1 MRNKIIFASIV
12 VALFA
17 LSGLA
22 GYYGPDWLRERGV
35 AQEREAFV
43 PAGVP
48 KSAERALAA
57 RFRTL
62 DKATEPKRLSDLPFV
77 DLAGKTVRMSDFQG
91 VPTLVNFWATWCGP
105 CVVELPWLEKLGKHY
120 DGRMNVVAIS
130 LDQGKKTA
138 DIATF
143 LERRELGDFAGY
155 LDESG
160 DLTKDLK
167 LRGIPTT
174 YLLGSDGLILYRF
187 EGDANWT
194 LPEFVDFFDIFLLQN
209 R

>member
-1 MRNKIIFASIV
+1 MGNKIIFASV
-12 VALFA
+12 VIALFA
-17 LSGLA
+17 LSGFA
-22 GYYGPDWLRERGV
+22 GYYGPDWLRERGA

-57 RFRTL
+57 KFRTFN
-62 DKATEPKRLSDLPFV
+62 KAVEVQRLSDIAFK
-77 DLAGKTVRMSDFQG
+77 DLDGKPVRISDFKG
-91 VPTLVNFWATWCGP
+91 TPTLVNFWATWCGP
-105 CVVELPWLEKLGKHY
+105 CVVELPWLKQLSEHY
-120 DGRMNVVAIS
+120 EGRMRVVAIS
-130 LDQGKKTA
+130 LDHGKKTT
-138 DIATF
+138 DIADF
-143 LERRELGDFAGY
+143 LERRDLGTFAGY

-160 DLTKDLK
+160 DLAKALA

-174 YLLGSDGLILYRF
+174 YLLGSDGLLLYRF

-194 LPEFVDFFDIFLLQN
+194 TPESTDFFDIFLLQN